1 MDFSAPY
8 NVRTACQIMGY
19 SRQAY
24 YRRPASKED
33 LAVDLMAY
41 IDKHAHKN
49 RLGCPKRGC
58 RAMYDQF
65 GNELPIGRD
74 KTIKVL
80 MGLGYRVRY
89 PKRYGRSTQSG
100 TRPFENLLVNKKVD
114 GINQVWQADM
124 AHYLYGDRKYYTMY
138 ITDVYSQEIIGYG
151 AFSSAHAINF
161 AEVLRMAV
169 SKAKHYTGPL
179 DGLIHHSDGGK
190 QYESEVYQSV
200 CKRNR
205 IAQSMCKYSY
215 ENPYA
220 EKTNDLINNQYLNV
234 WRPKSLKEIRKCQRL
249 AVLDHN
255 QKAKK
260 KILGKLAPQE
270 FREQLLNDTMA
281 DQAYTLELKPKY
293 PEPIR
298 LKQIQ

>member
-1 MDFSAPY
+1 MGLSATY
-8 NVRTACQIMGY
+8 NVRAACQILGY
-19 SRQAY
+19 SRQTY
-24 YRRPASKED
+24 YHGLTSKED
-33 LAVDLMAY
+33 IEAPMLEC
-41 IDKHAHKN
+41 IDEYARKE
-49 RLGCPKRGC
+49 RQGCPTRGC
-58 RAMYDQF
+58 RTMYDHF
-65 GNELPIGRD
+65 GKDLPIGRD

-80 MGLGYRVRY
+80 QGLGYRVRY

-138 ITDVYSQEIIGYG
+138 ITDVYSQEVIGYG
-151 AFSSAHAINF
+151 AYSSAHAINF
-161 AEVLRMAV
+161 TEVLRMAV
-169 SKAKHYTGPL
+169 SKGKQYIGPL

-190 QYESEVYQSV
+190 QYESEVYQTV
-200 CKRNR
+200 CKRNGMD
-205 IAQSMCKYSY
+205 QSMCMYSY

-234 WRPKSLKEIRKCQRL
+234 WRPKSLKDIRKCQRL

-255 QKAKK
+255 QKARKK
-260 KILGKLAPQE
+260 TLGKLAPQE
-270 FREQLLNDTMA
+270 FRLRLMNDTIN
-281 DQAYTLELKPKY
+281 DKAYTLELKPKY

-298 LKQIQ
+298 LKQIK

>member
-1 MDFSAPY
+1 MNFSASY
-8 NVRTACQIMGY
+8 NVRSACQIMGY

-24 YRRPASKED
+24 YQVLASKED
-33 LAVDLMAY
+33 LAADIMASIEKY
-41 IDKHAHKN
+41 AHKE

-58 RAMYDQF
+58 RAMYDEF
-65 GNELPIGRD
+65 GNDLPIGRD

-80 MGLGYRVRY
+80 LGLGYRVRY

-114 GINQVWQADM
+114 SINQVWQADM

-138 ITDVYSQEIIGYG
+138 ITDVYSQEVIGYG
-151 AFSSAHAINF
+151 AYSLAHAINF
-161 AEVLRMAV
+161 TEVLRMAV
-169 SKAKHYTGPL
+169 SKGKQYTGPL

-190 QYESEVYQSV
+190 QYESVVYQTV

-205 IAQSMCKYSY
+205 IDQSMCMYSY

-234 WRPKSLKEIRKCQRL
+234 WRPKSLKDIRRCQRL

-255 QKAKK
+255 QKARKK
-260 KILGKLAPQE
+260 TLGKLAPQE
-270 FREQLLNDTMA
+270 FRIRLLNDTIA
-281 DQAYTLELKPKY
+281 DKAYTLELKPKY
-293 PEPIR
+293 PEQIR
-298 LKQIQ
+298 LKQIK